1 MISQIIIMSLS
12 SSDEA
17 LVTLNRLKLNKDPY
31 LEANKQ
37 LKLNME
43 SYINLAQPVK
53 CGILQKLILVARA
66 DGEVTD
72 TEKEIL
78 ESICLEV
85 GIPSAFYEKILSYL

>member
-1 MISQIIIMSLS
+1 MK
-12 SSDEA
+12 
-17 LVTLNRLKLNKDPY
+17 N
-31 LEANKQ
+31 
-37 LKLNME
+37 
-43 SYINLAQPVK
+43 YINLAQPVK